1 MNKFKVG
8 DIVTGTEEAEK
19 AYAVTGKGWTGEVIW
34 VSDSGNTIQLTNA
47 KGTFKP
53 TVTAEHFR
61 LATEEEKRKAGSVMR
76 KFKRGDWVIG
86 NKSADAYGKTKCG
99 WVGEVIDVDT
109 DVDGNEK
116 IRVRGPGFNDAGV
129 WVLSERFDHFHTAC
143 SNCSEDLS
151 ENIKDV
157 IFSAPATIVLWKDDT
172 KTVVKCGEGEKYDPE
187 KGLALCIAKK
197 ALGNNY
203 DYYEPFKKY
212 LGKYQKKKSK
222 KASVKK
228 SVASKTDAKKAA
240 PAKKSTAKTVAP
252 KTKTKKPVAKKT
264 TAKKTVTRKSTSKK

>member
-8 DIVTGTEEAEK
+8 DIVTGTEAAEEA
-19 AYAVTGKGWTGEVIW
+19 YSVTGKGWTGEVIW

-53 TVTAEHFR
+53 TVKAEHFR

-99 WVGEVIDVDT
+99 WVGVVVDVDT
-109 DVDGNEK
+109 CGDGAEK
-116 IRVRGPGFNDAGV
+116 IKVKGPGFNDAGV
-129 WVLSERFDHFHTAC
+129 WVLSERFDPFHTT
-143 SNCSEDLS
+143 SNCPEDLS
-151 ENIKDV
+151 NGIKDV
-157 IFSAPATIVLWKDDT
+157 IFNAPATIVFWNDDT

-203 DYYEPFKKY
+203 GYYEPFKKY
-212 LGKYQKKKSK
+212 LGKYRKKESK
-222 KASVKK
+222 KASAKK
-228 SVASKTDAKKAA
+228 PVAST
-240 PAKKSTAKTVAP
+240 
-252 KTKTKKPVAKKT
+252 TKTKKPIAKKT
-264 TAKKTVTRKSTSKK
+264 ATRKTTSKK